1 MSGSPP
7 AAAER
12 QPPPDP
18 FEEAP
23 AAPLGAEEFDRRLAA
38 LGPFETPPRLAVAVS
53 GGADSTAL
61 AVLARDWA
69 RQRGGTVR
77 AFLVD
82 HGLRP
87 ESAREAARTLGRLA
101 GLGIPAR
108 LLLWRAPVPL
118 RRVQERARAARLA
131 LLEAACAE
139 AGILHLL
146 LGHHA
151 GDQRETVAMRAARR
165 SGPDGLAG
173 MPALRETARVRLLRP
188 LLDVP
193 KERLVATLRA
203 HGIAWEEDPSN
214 RDPRFERAR
223 LRRSAAPSLPALAAI
238 AAAGRD
244 RAAREEAL
252 AALAARIVR
261 PDPRHHRLA
270 IEAAPLL
277 AAPPELARTLLRRAL
292 HTVGGG
298 PYPPAPAAVARL
310 LVNLAGAPGRTR
322 RSLGRCLVSRDG
334 PLVTIAPE
342 PARACRARGAD
353 APPLAGAAFLPMLLE

>member
-7 AAAER
+7 AAAEQR
-12 QPPPDP
+12 
-18 FEEAP
+18 P
-23 AAPLGAEEFDRRLAA
+23 ASHLLGAAALPLELDEFDRRVSA
-38 LGPFETPPRLAVAVS
+38 LGPFEQPPRLAVAVS

-61 AVLARDWA
+61 ALLARDWA
-69 RQRGGTVR
+69 TARGGSVR

-87 ESAREAARTLGRLA
+87 DSAAEAARALGRLA
-101 GLGIPAR
+101 ALWIPAR
-108 LLLWRAPVPL
+108 LLLWRGPAPS

-146 LGHHA
+146 LAHHA
-151 GDQRETVAMRAARR
+151 EDQRETVAMRAARR
-165 SGPDGLAG
+165 SGPEGLAG

-193 KERLVATLRA
+193 KARLIATLRA
-203 HGIAWEEDPSN
+203 RGIAWEEDPSN

-223 LRRSAAPSLPALAAI
+223 LRRAATALPSLAAI
-238 AAAGRD
+238 AAAGRR
-244 RAAREEAL
+244 RAEREEAM

-261 PDPRHHRLA
+261 PDPRHRRLL
-270 IEAAPLL
+270 IEAAPLFS
-277 AAPPELARTLLRRAL
+277 AKPELAHLVLRRAL
-292 HTVGGG
+292 HAVGGG

-310 LVNLAGAPGRTR
+310 LAGLGAAPDGAR
-322 RSLGRCLVSRDG
+322 RSLGRCLVTRRG
-334 PLVTIAPE
+334 AVVAIAPE
-342 PARACRARGAD
+342 PARQRRAPEANEP
-353 APPLAGAAFLPMLLE
+353 PPLAGAAFLPMLLE